1 MIGLMKLELEELVVL
16 VNSQRSQ
23 GVGAFGRER
32 QNDERM
38 KEEEEYREWRVK
50 QSPDTMIY
58 T

>member
-1 MIGLMKLELEELVVL
+1 M
-16 VNSQRSQ
+16 
-23 GVGAFGRER
+23 GVFGRER
-32 QNDERM
+32 ENDERM